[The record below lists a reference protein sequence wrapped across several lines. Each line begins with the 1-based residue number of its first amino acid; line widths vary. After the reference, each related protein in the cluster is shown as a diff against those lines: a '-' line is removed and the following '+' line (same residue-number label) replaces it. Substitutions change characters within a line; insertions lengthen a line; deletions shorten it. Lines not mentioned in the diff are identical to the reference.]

1 MATVLEVSVRVGRR
15 SEAVLLL
22 FACAIS
28 LGARAFVDANAGGG
42 IGASLG
48 IYSIAVIALAIAA
61 HMVVRLRAPA
71 ADPILLPAAFA
82 LSGLG
87 LAMIRRIDFAYASRG
102 KVTHFADAQEGW
114 AVVGI
119 LGAMLVIALLKDHRL
134 LRRYTY
140 TAGVLGLVALLL
152 PLVPGVGREVNGARI
167 WISLFGRSL
176 QPGEFAKIAFVVFF
190 AGYLVSNRDTLALA
204 GPKVLGIRLPRPRD
218 LGPLLIVWAAAL
230 VVQIAQR
237 DLGASLLFF
246 GLFVAMLY
254 VATQRISWVVVGLA
268 LFAVGAVAAG
278 TIFAHVA
285 SRYDAWLHALNPS
298 VYNSGRSYQLVQG
311 LFGMA
316 SGGLFG
322 TGLGNGSPGL
332 VPFAESDFIMASLGE
347 ELGLTGL
354 MAVLALYLVM
364 VQRALRT
371 AIGVRDG
378 FGKLIAVGLGFSMA
392 LQTFVVVGGVT
403 RVIPLTGLTT
413 PFLAYGGS
421 SMIANWIAIA
431 LLMRISDL
439 ARAAATDAPLRD
451 APGPADTA
459 RSAPVRPAARAA
471 IPAVDADAVDDGPP
485 GEGAGEGAVP
495 LPDGAVTDAVPLP
508 DGVQEVAR

>member
-1 MATVLEVSVRVGRR
+1 VATVLEVSVRVGRR
-15 SEAVLLL
+15 SEAVLLV
-22 FACAIS
+22 FACAIA
-28 LGARAFVDANAGGG
+28 LGARAFVDANSGAG
-42 IGASLG
+42 IGTPFGL
-48 IYSIAVIALAIAA
+48 YSIAVVGLAVVA
-61 HMVVRLRAPA
+61 HMVVRMRAPA
-71 ADPILLPAAFA
+71 ADPVLLPAAFA
-82 LSGLG
+82 LTGLG
-87 LAMIRRIDFAYASRG
+87 LAMIRRIDFAYAERG
-102 KVTHFADAQEGW
+102 RATHFADTQEVW
-114 AVVGI
+114 ALVG
-119 LGAMLVIALLKDHRL
+119 LVAALLVIGLLKDHRL

-140 TAGVLGLVALLL
+140 TAGVLGLVGLML

-230 VVQIAQR
+230 LVQVAQR

-268 LFAVGAVAAG
+268 LFGVGAVIAG
-278 TIFAHVA
+278 TVFAHVA
-285 SRYDAWLHALNPS
+285 SRYDAWLHALDAS

-332 VPFAESDFIMASLGE
+332 VPYAESDFIMASLGE
-347 ELGLTGL
+347 ELGLTGF
-354 MAVLALYLVM
+354 MAILALYLVV

-378 FGKLIAVGLGFSMA
+378 FGKLIAVGIGFSMA
-392 LQTFVVVGGVT
+392 LQLFVVVGGVT

-421 SMIANWIAIA
+421 SMIANWIAVAI
-431 LLMRISDL
+431 LMRISDL
-439 ARAAATDAPLRD
+439 ARASATDVSPGGGPLFSASPGRVRAPIAEPVEEPEVPETSEGSD
-451 APGPADTA
+451 APAALENAEADEVEMP
-459 RSAPVRPAARAA
+459 S
-471 IPAVDADAVDDGPP
+471 
-485 GEGAGEGAVP
+485 
-495 LPDGAVTDAVPLP
+495 DGAES
-508 DGVQEVAR
+508 EVAP